1 MHQIRR
7 VVLLGGWGLL
17 VLWCGCGPP
26 RLSVDKSYTLDV
38 GEARAIDL
46 DPQSKPQKIQIEF
59 TASDGQVEVLMFK
72 KEDVPT
78 DQAMLDAASDKAL
91 ARQKGPS
98 GSLSVDL
105 PEKVAARI
113 VIRNPSKKAEVKV
126 KVKN

>member
-1 MHQIRR
+1 MDR
-7 VVLLGGWGLL
+7 
-17 VLWCGCGPP
+17 
-26 RLSVDKSYTLDV
+26 SYTLDV

-72 KEDVPT
+72 KEDVPN
-78 DQAMLDAASDKAL
+78 DQAMLDVSSDKAL
-91 ARQKGPS
+91 ARQKGAS
-98 GSLSVDL
+98 GNLSVDL
-105 PEKVAARI
+105 PEKTAARI